1 MDGLRV
7 GQAYGVFQRPGFGL
21 LVFSPQILE
30 HPTCICDTGVKW
42 QPFFF
47 FFSFLSTLNN
57 FLLFFREARDLLN
70 NFVTLY
76 VDGNSSFLDKTFQGT
91 FLPLE
96 VVIHFFL
103 ESESKVDLVLCFYC
117 STILPDWRNESFV
130 H

>member
-1 MDGLRV
+1 MAGLQV
-7 GQAYGVFQRPGFGL
+7 GQAYGVFHRPGFGL
-21 LVFSPQILE
+21 LVSVPRSLSTQPPFATQALN
-30 HPTCICDTGVKW
+30 GN
-42 QPFFF
+42 PFF
-47 FFSFLSTLNN
+47 LSCRHNN

-96 VVIHFFL
+96 VAIHFFFL
-103 ESESKVDLVLCFYC
+103 EFESKVDLVLCFYC
-117 STILPDWRNESFV
+117 STILSDWRNESFV